1 MAIVGVMP
9 SLWLILLFLALAGA
23 ADIISGVFRSTLWN

>member
-1 MAIVGVMP
+1 
-9 SLWLILLFLALAGA
+9 LILLFLALAGA